1 MDYRQAQNIRNKSF
15 GTLLAEQEGGAFS
28 SLRKTISLKSKA
40 RATRIKQTFD
50 PMNIAKFL
58 TFGSNWAPAMLG
70 KATGRSRESIDFF
83 SGVNRGRRASV
94 MGERS
99 TRIPQLQSTGG
110 FSKTLEKIYVLMK
123 KSLDD
128 ERKRRQIQNNYKEEN
143 DIEKLDRHKELI
155 EAITGKPYS
164 GKATAVKLKSEG
176 GFSLSDLLG
185 GADVAKTLLSVLR
198 WFASPVGLALL
209 GATSMVAL
217 IALISFGL
225 KKLAEN
231 TANMKALSPEEAY
244 NVLQSGSA
252 GDIEKLGGREK
263 LEDIIKNGRQLAKE
277 ALDMEEGDAK
287 KKLLLEMGGREKVQ
301 KIADD
306 EKVYEVP
313 PQRSDADL
321 GLKESVAS
329 KADFIAG
336 KPGTGGSKLAYGVRA
351 SAWDQRYGEN
361 YNEDGTRKTATPIP
375 QGTTESPA
383 TPAAPMASGG
393 TESSTQ
399 LNGSPAAKA
408 EPMETPNA
416 GSKLNA
422 VNAQNV
428 DLNLPQ
434 STSDPVTSV
443 KNTTVN
449 SDGGPVPPKKYLPAV
464 RNMEPSFQKM
474 LLGSTRIV

>member
-83 SGVNRGRRASV
+83 SGVKRGGRASA

-128 ERKRRQIQNNYKEEN
+128 ERKRREKQNNYKEEN
-143 DIEKLDRHKELI
+143 DIEKLKRHKELI

-164 GKATAVKLKSEG
+164 GKATAVKLKSED
-176 GFSLSDLLG
+176 GFSLADLLG
-185 GADVAKTLLSVLR
+185 GVNVAKTLLSVLR

-209 GATSMVAL
+209 GATSMLAL

-231 TANMKALSPEEAY
+231 TANMKALSPDEAQAI
-244 NVLQSGSA
+244 LQNGSA

-263 LEDIIKNGRQLAKE
+263 LEDIIKNGRQRAKE
-277 ALDMEEGDAK
+277 ALEMEEGDAK
-287 KKLLLEMGGREKVQ
+287 EKLLLDMGGREKVQ
-301 KIADD
+301 KIAAD
-306 EKVYEVP
+306 EKVYEIP
-313 PQRSDADL
+313 PPRPAGEGMADKL
-321 GLKESVAS
+321 PFTKQQ
-329 KADFIAG
+329 FI
-336 KPGTGGSKLAYGVRA
+336 GTGSAAKSKEEKWNKDFAPY
-351 SAWDQRYGEN
+351 
-361 YNEDGTRKTATPIP
+361 YNDDGTKKTATPMP
-375 QGTTESPA
+375 QGTTESPT
-383 TPAAPMASGG
+383 TPAPAAAAPMASGG
-393 TESSTQ
+393 TESSNQ

>member
-83 SGVNRGRRASV
+83 SGVKRGGRASA

-128 ERKRRQIQNNYKEEN
+128 ERKRREKQNNYKEEN
-143 DIEKLDRHKELI
+143 DIEKLKRHKELI

-164 GKATAVKLKSEG
+164 SKATAVKLKSED

-185 GADVAKTLLSVLR
+185 GADVAKKLMDVLR

-209 GATSMVAL
+209 GVTSMVAL

-231 TANMKALSPEEAY
+231 TSNMKALSPDEAQA
-244 NVLQSGSA
+244 VLQNGSDR
-252 GDIEKLGGREK
+252 DIEALGGREK
-263 LEDIIKNGRQLAKE
+263 LEDIIKNGRQRAQEVLA
-277 ALDMEEGDAK
+277 MEEGEAK
-287 KKLLLEMGGREKVQ
+287 KKLLLEMGGEEKVK
-301 KIADD
+301 KIAAD
-306 EKVYEVP
+306 EKVYEIP
-313 PQRSDADL
+313 PPRPAGEGMADKL
-321 GLKESVAS
+321 PFTKQQ
-329 KADFIAG
+329 FI
-336 KPGTGGSKLAYGVRA
+336 GTGLAAKSKEEKWNRDFAPY
-351 SAWDQRYGEN
+351 
-361 YNEDGTRKTATPIP
+361 YNDDGTKKTATPIP

-383 TPAAPMASGG
+383 TPAPETPAAPMASGG

-399 LNGSPAAKA
+399 LNGRPAAKA
-408 EPMETPNA
+408 EPMETPNL

-422 VNAQNV
+422 VNSQNV

-434 STSDPVTSV
+434 SRSDPVTSV

-474 LLGSTRIV
+474 LLASTRIV

>member
-28 SLRKTISLKSKA
+28 SLRKTISLRSKA

-83 SGVNRGRRASV
+83 SGVKRGGRASA

-128 ERKRRQIQNNYKEEN
+128 ERKRREKQNNYKEEN
-143 DIEKLDRHKELI
+143 DIEKLKRHKELI

-164 GKATAVKLKSEG
+164 GKATAVKLKSED
-176 GFSLSDLLG
+176 GFSLADLLG
-185 GADVAKTLLSVLR
+185 GVNVAKTLMSVLR

-217 IALISFGL
+217 IALMSFGL

-231 TANMKALSPEEAY
+231 TTNFKALGPEEAY
-244 NVLQSGSA
+244 NILQSGSA
-252 GDIEKLGGREK
+252 EEIKKEGGREK

-277 ALDMEEGDAK
+277 ALEMEESDAK
-287 KKLLLEMGGREKVQ
+287 EKLLLDMGGREKVQ
-301 KIADD
+301 KIADN
-306 EKVYEVP
+306 EKVYEIP

-321 GLKESVAS
+321 GLNKNVPS
-329 KADFIAG
+329 KTDFIAG
-336 KPGTGGSKLAYGVRA
+336 KPGTGGNKLAYGVRA

-393 TESSTQ
+393 TESSNQ

-408 EPMETPNA
+408 EPMETPNL

-422 VNAQNV
+422 VNSQNV

-434 STSDPVTSV
+434 SRSDPVTSV

>member
-28 SLRKTISLKSKA
+28 SLRKTISLRSKA

-70 KATGRSRESIDFF
+70 KATGRSRESINFF
-83 SGVNRGRRASV
+83 SGVNRGRRASEI
-94 MGERS
+94 GERS

-128 ERKRRQIQNNYKEEN
+128 ERKRKQIQNNYKEEN

-176 GFSLSDLLG
+176 AFSLSDLLG

-231 TANMKALSPEEAY
+231 TANMKALSPDEAQA
-244 NVLQSGSA
+244 VLQNGSDR
-252 GDIEKLGGREK
+252 DIQAAGGREK

-287 KKLLLEMGGREKVQ
+287 KKLLLEMGGREKVE
-301 KIADD
+301 KIAAD
-306 EKVYEVP
+306 EKVYEIP
-313 PQRSDADL
+313 PPRPASEGMADKL
-321 GLKESVAS
+321 PFTKQQ
-329 KADFIAG
+329 FI
-336 KPGTGGSKLAYGVRA
+336 GTGLAAKSKEEKWNKDFAPY
-351 SAWDQRYGEN
+351 
-361 YNEDGTRKTATPIP
+361 YNDDGTKKTATPIP
-375 QGTTESPA
+375 QGTTESPATPAPA

-434 STSDPVTSV
+434 SKSDPVTSV